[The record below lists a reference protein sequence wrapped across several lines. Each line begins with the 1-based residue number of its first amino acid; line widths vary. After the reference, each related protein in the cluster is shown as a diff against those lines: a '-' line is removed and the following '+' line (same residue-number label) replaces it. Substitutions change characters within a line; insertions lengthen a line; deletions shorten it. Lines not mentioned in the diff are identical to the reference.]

1 MNTHIGTICSHAG
14 GRRVT
19 LFLAAVLTLAQGV
32 SALACFS
39 IVAGKNASTDGR
51 VLVGH
56 NEDDGAP
63 QVVNHHKLPRQAYP
77 AGTMLKLR
85 TGGSL
90 EQVPQTWACFWA
102 QMPGMLFSDSYVNEW
117 GVTVCSDNC
126 PSREDRA
133 ELSDGGIDWDLRR
146 LVALRARTARE
157 GVLLAG
163 RLVERF
169 GYADSGRT
177 YIIADPNEGWFF
189 CAVNGKHWLAQRVP
203 DDEVAMVANTY
214 AVRRV
219 SLGDE
224 SRTLA
229 SKDIVGY
236 AKSRGWY
243 NPASGTFDFAAAYA
257 NPNAASHPNNL
268 GRQWSGLR
276 YVVSEPLKA
285 GPNLPFS
292 VKPKNKLRPAD
303 LMEILRHDKEGESG
317 ATPAESPFLCALCS
331 GATQTSFVTQSRTG
345 MSSDIGIVYWVSLA
359 SPRTSF
365 YIPFH
370 FGAASFPI
378 GYSVSASDRPTSE
391 YYDSK
396 VKTAFFCDPRE
407 AFWMFS
413 NFRDKMERGNP
424 ATMEKLRA
432 EQTRVE
438 RTAMEM
444 QEAIEEAAG
453 RLYERDRPAAARLL
467 ENYSKGVYLSAMEAM
482 ATVLSPE

>member
-1 MNTHIGTICSHAG
+1 MNTYISPVCSKTGT
-14 GRRVT
+14 RKTVL
-19 LFLAAVLTLAQGV
+19 LFAAVLILAQNVPG
-32 SALACFS
+32 LACFS
-39 IVAGKNASTDGR
+39 IVAGKNASTDGC

-63 QVVNHHKLPRQAYP
+63 QIVNHHKLPRQTYP
-77 AGTMLKLR
+77 AGATLRLR

-169 GYADSGRT
+169 GYGDSGRT

-214 AVRRV
+214 AVRQV
-219 SLGDE
+219 SVGDE

-229 SKDIVGY
+229 SKDIVEY

-243 NPASGTFDFAAAYA
+243 DPASGAFDFAAAYA
-257 NPNAASHPNNL
+257 NPGSASHPNNL

-276 YVVSEPLKA
+276 CVAAEPVKA
-285 GPNLPFS
+285 GPSLPFS
-292 VKPKNKLRPAD
+292 VKPRHKLSPAD
-303 LMEILRHDKEGESG
+303 LMEVLRHDKEGESG
-317 ATPAESPFLCALCS
+317 TMPADSPFLCALCS
-331 GATQTSFVTQSRTG
+331 GATQTSFVAQLRTG
-345 MSSDIGIVYWVSLA
+345 LPRDIGIVYWVSLA

-370 FGAASFPI
+370 FGVAGFPA
-378 GYSVSASDRPTSE
+378 GYTTTVSDRPTSQ
-391 YYDSK
+391 YYDGK
-396 VKTAFFCDPRE
+396 VQATFSFDPRE

-413 NFRDKMERGNP
+413 NFRDKMDRKDSS
-424 ATMEKLRA
+424 AMDRLRV
-432 EQTRVE
+432 EQGRVE
-438 RTAMEM
+438 RAAAQM
-444 QEAIEEAAG
+444 QNAIDEAARRLYESDRSAAG
-453 RLYERDRPAAARLL
+453 RLL
-467 ENYSKGVYLSAMEAM
+467 ENHSKGVYLSAMEAM
-482 ATVLSPE
+482 TAVLSAE